1 MVQLLITVEEAAK
14 RLSIGRS
21 HMYALMGQGQ
31 ILSVK
36 LGRNRRIPVKA
47 LEEYADAKI
56 GEAKGGKD
64 NEG

>member
-36 LGRNRRIPVKA
+36 LGRNRRIPVKV

-56 GEAKGGKD
+56 GEAKEGKD